1 MDQKTLI
8 PVSIVVAGL
17 FIAGAV
23 FYSNRQPNSTDFNFR
38 TLRITT
44 QPVSVPEDGSIS
56 ININPVTDEDW
67 VRGNLDAQIKLVEY
81 SDTECPFCKRLHE
94 TMNEIVTEYDG
105 SEVAW
110 VYRHLPLSQ
119 LHSKA
124 GIESVAT
131 ECAGDLAGQDG
142 FWNFTNRLYSETP
155 SNNQLDLDQLLV
167 IAEDVNLDLDDFK
180 SCLSEDKFDAV
191 VLADAQDAVNSAAHL
206 GGRIGTPYTVMV
218 SKTELN
224 TEALSVLGSIADQYN
239 SASQTIVTISD
250 DKKRATLSG
259 ALPKEMFTSI
269 LDAALGEDDDQI

>member
-8 PVSIVVAGL
+8 PISIIMAGL
-17 FIAGAV
+17 LIAGAV

-38 TLRITT
+38 TVRITT
-44 QPVSVPEDGSIS
+44 QPVSVPEDGSIN
-56 ININPVTDEDW
+56 IDINPVTNEDW
-67 VRGNLDAQIKLVEY
+67 IRGNLNAQIKLVEY

-94 TMNEIVTEYDG
+94 TMNQIVTEYDG

-142 FWNFTNRLYSETP
+142 FWNFTNKLYSETP

-180 SCLSEDKFDAV
+180 SCLSEDKFDSA
-191 VLADAQDAVNSAAHL
+191 VLADAQDAINSAAHL

-218 SKTELN
+218 SETEFY
-224 TEALSVLGSIADQYN
+224 TQTLSVLEGIADQYN
-239 SASQTIVTISD
+239 STNQTIVTISD
-250 DKKRATLSG
+250 DKKRVALSG

-269 LDAALGEDDDQI
+269 LDAALDKSGNQS